1 MASYKV
7 IWEVGDALSSRLFQ
21 ALSTDPD
28 TNGQFTSLKNVSL
41 KSPAEA
47 ENDADMRLSLY
58 LYRVAED
65 PTSKNRMPVPGNGT
79 SLRKAPLA
87 LDLHYLVTP
96 LLKEPKEQQLV
107 LGKVMQV
114 LYDQVTVSPGS
125 LGHDDEVLR
134 VTLNP
139 VSLEE
144 ATRVWQALE
153 VSYRLSL
160 CYIIRVANIDSTVE
174 LGGPPVFSRAASAP
188 ASN

>member
-1 MASYKV
+1 MASFRV
-7 IWEVGDALSSRLFQ
+7 IWEVGDALSSGLFQ

-28 TNGQFTSLKNVSL
+28 TKDQFTSLKHVSL
-41 KSPAEA
+41 KSPADA
-47 ENDADMRLSLY
+47 EDDADMRLSLY

-65 PTSKNRMPVPGNGT
+65 ATSKNRPPVSGSGS

-87 LDLHYLVTP
+87 LDLHYLITP
-96 LLKEPKEQQLV
+96 LLKEPKDQQLV

-114 LYDQVTVSPGS
+114 LYDQTTLSPAS
-125 LGHDDEVLR
+125 LGPNDEPLR
-134 VTLNP
+134 LTLNP

-144 ATRVWQALE
+144 TTRVWQALE

-174 LGGPPVFSRAASAP
+174 VGGPPVFSRATAGPP
-188 ASN
+188 AS